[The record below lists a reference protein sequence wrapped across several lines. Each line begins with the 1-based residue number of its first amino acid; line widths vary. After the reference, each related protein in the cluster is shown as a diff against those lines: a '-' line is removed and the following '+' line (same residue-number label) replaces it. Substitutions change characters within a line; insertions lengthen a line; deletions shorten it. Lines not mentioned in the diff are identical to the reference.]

1 VIRIDRE
8 LVVGRPTDAVFDYL
22 IDFRHLTE
30 WQPGVQIAEQ
40 TTPGPLAVGSRFRLV
55 MNGPAGPLEAEG
67 EVTELQR
74 PSRLAVR
81 SLSGPADLEGSIDL
95 ETRGQQTALRIAASL
110 QPKGMLR
117 FAESVIRG
125 VVERELPSAL
135 EKLREHLE
143 SKV

>member
-1 VIRIDRE
+1 M
-8 LVVGRPTDAVFDYL
+8 A
-22 IDFRHLTE
+22 
-30 WQPGVQIAEQ
+30 
-40 TTPGPLAVGSRFRLV
+40 
-55 MNGPAGPLEAEG
+55 GPAGPLEAEG

-81 SLSGPADLEGSIDL
+81 SLSGPVDLEGSIDL
-95 ETRGQQTALRIAASL
+95 EARGEQTAVRIAASL

-117 FAESVIRG
+117 FAESMIRG

-143 SKV
+143 SKA